1 MKPEWQLEKQRKT
14 STTYV
19 REHRGN
25 TGTDVK
31 SSISQPEPCDL
42 PQVLQSVQNH
52 DNFPGL
58 NSSFLTVLL
67 ISAFPNKVSLNAREE
82 TGFQRNR
89 GLYEEKNMKKQHP
102 YSQFPDNSNKTTLNH
117 RASSSQFTCFCTPP

>member
-14 STTYV
+14 STMYV

-42 PQVLQSVQNH
+42 PQVLQSVQNRE
-52 DNFPGL
+52 NFPGL
-58 NSSFLTVLL
+58 NSSFLTVSLT
-67 ISAFPNKVSLNAREE
+67 SAIPNKASLNTREE
-82 TGFQRNR
+82 TCFQRNR
-89 GLYEEKNMKKQHP
+89 GFYEEKK
-102 YSQFPDNSNKTTLNH
+102 YEKTAPL
-117 RASSSQFTCFCTPP
+117 